1 MELRL
6 QINLIM
12 GVLLAAFASLLIYL
26 QLDNTRQSVR
36 EEMEGAS
43 IVATQLLSRLQ
54 AGSRNSSL
62 EDMAQFLD
70 AVGRVRAN
78 EIELR
83 NAQDAVVYHSPPP
96 VYKAGRDAPDWYAQ
110 IVSPALRTHEIA
122 LAEGR
127 LLLRSD
133 PSRAILDGWDDFKP
147 MLLTVLAGFIL
158 GNALVFVLVGRAMRP
173 LQKVVMGL
181 QAMEGGSYGTRLP
194 AMHGKE
200 AKVMGEAFNAMAQS
214 VQDGIAAQTQAREAT
229 LALAQN
235 RELTQVIQTRIE
247 EVRGQIARELHD
259 ELGQQVTAIKSLGQA
274 MVLRAKGVDSHT
286 ENAARMVI
294 ESADAIYEEVHQLVS
309 QLRPLALDRFGL
321 QDALQDLVED
331 ARSRHP
337 DTRIDLHLQTPLEDM
352 ESSLATA
359 TYRIVQE
366 SLNNALRHAQA
377 SQITILLSALDHQLH
392 IDVSDNGMG
401 ATPDWEDSGQFGVI
415 GMRERAQGLDG
426 SFRFE
431 SLQPSG
437 VRVWAV
443 LPLGHNPT
451 HG

>member
-1 MELRL
+1 MGLRL

-36 EEMEGAS
+36 EEMDGAS

-54 AGSRNSSL
+54 TGSRSRSL
-62 EDMAQFLD
+62 EDMAQFL
-70 AVGRVRAN
+70 ATVGRIRAN

-83 NAQDAVVYHSPPP
+83 NAQDSVVYHSPPP
-96 VYKAGRDAPDWYAQ
+96 VYKAGRDAPDWYSR
-110 IVSPALRTHEIA
+110 IVSPALHTREIA
-122 LAEGR
+122 VAEGR
-127 LLLRSD
+127 LLVRAD

-147 MLLTVLAGFIL
+147 MVLTVLAGFML
-158 GNALVFVLVGRAMRP
+158 GNLLVFVLVGRAMQP
-173 LQKVVMGL
+173 LQQVVRGL
-181 QAMEGGSYGTRLP
+181 QAMEGGSYDTRLP
-194 AMHGKE
+194 AMQGQE
-200 AKVMGEAFNAMAQS
+200 ARVLGEAFNAMAQS
-214 VQDGIAAQTQAREAT
+214 VQDGIAAQNRAREAT

-235 RELTQVIQTRIE
+235 RELTQVIQSRIE

-274 MVLRAKGVDSHT
+274 MVLRAQGVDAHT

-294 ESADAIYEEVHQLVS
+294 QSADAIYEEVHQLVIK
-309 QLRPLALDRFGL
+309 LRPLALDRFGL

-331 ARSRHP
+331 ARSRHAQV
-337 DTRIDLHLQTPLEDM
+337 RIHLQVHTPLQDIDP
-352 ESSLATA
+352 SLATA

-366 SLNNALRHAQA
+366 SLTNALRHAQA
-377 SQITILLSALDHQLH
+377 SVIHIDLSVQDQLLH
-392 IDVSDNGMG
+392 IEISDNGIG
-401 ATPDWEDSGQFGVI
+401 AAPDWADSGQYGVI
-415 GMRERAQGLDG
+415 GMRERAQGLG
-426 SFRFE
+426 GTFSFE

-437 VRVWAV
+437 VRVAAV

>member
-1 MELRL
+1 MGLRL

-36 EEMEGAS
+36 EEMDGAS

-62 EDMAQFLD
+62 EEMAQFLD

-83 NAQDAVVYHSPPP
+83 NAQDEVVYHSPPP

-122 LAEGR
+122 LAQGR

-274 MVLRAKGVDSHT
+274 MALRAKGVDAHT

-337 DTRIDLHLQTPLEDM
+337 DTRIDLHLHTPLEDM

-377 SQITILLSALDHQLH
+377 SQITILLSVLDQQLH

-401 ATPDWEDSGQFGVI
+401 ATPDWADSGQFGVI
-415 GMRERAQGLDG
+415 GMRERAQGLGG

>member
-1 MELRL
+1 MGLRL

-36 EEMEGAS
+36 EEMDGAS

-62 EDMAQFLD
+62 EEMAQFLD

-83 NAQDAVVYHSPPP
+83 NAQDVVVYHSPPP

-122 LAEGR
+122 LAQGR

-274 MVLRAKGVDSHT
+274 MALRAKGVDAHT

-337 DTRIDLHLQTPLEDM
+337 DTRIDLHLHTPLEDM

-377 SQITILLSALDHQLH
+377 SQITILLSALDQQLH

-401 ATPDWEDSGQFGVI
+401 ATPDWADSGQFGVI
-415 GMRERAQGLDG
+415 GMRERAQGLGG

>member
-1 MELRL
+1 MGLRL

-36 EEMEGAS
+36 EEMDGAS

-54 AGSRNSSL
+54 AGSRTSSF
-62 EDMAQFLD
+62 EEMAQFLD

-83 NAQDAVVYHSPPP
+83 NAQDEVVYHSPPP

-122 LAEGR
+122 LAQGR

-274 MVLRAKGVDSHT
+274 MALRAKGVDAHT

-321 QDALQDLVED
+321 QDALQDLEED

-337 DTRIDLHLQTPLEDM
+337 DTRIDLHLHTPLEDM

-377 SQITILLSALDHQLH
+377 SQITILLSALDQQLH

-401 ATPDWEDSGQFGVI
+401 ATPDWADSGQFGVI
-415 GMRERAQGLDG
+415 GMRERAQGLGG

>member
-1 MELRL
+1 MGLRL

-36 EEMEGAS
+36 EEMDGAS

-54 AGSRNSSL
+54 TGSRSRSL
-62 EDMAQFLD
+62 EDMAQFL
-70 AVGRVRAN
+70 ATVGRIRAN

-83 NAQDAVVYHSPPP
+83 NAQDSVVYHSPPP
-96 VYKAGRDAPDWYAQ
+96 VYKAGRDAPDWYSR
-110 IVSPALRTHEIA
+110 IVSPALHTREIA
-122 LAEGR
+122 VAEGR
-127 LLLRSD
+127 LLVRAD

-147 MLLTVLAGFIL
+147 MVLTVLAGFML
-158 GNALVFVLVGRAMRP
+158 GNLLVFVLVGRAMQP
-173 LQKVVMGL
+173 LQQVVRGL
-181 QAMEGGSYGTRLP
+181 QAMEGGSYDTRLP
-194 AMHGKE
+194 AMQGQE
-200 AKVMGEAFNAMAQS
+200 ARVLGEAFNAMAQS
-214 VQDGIAAQTQAREAT
+214 VQDGIAAQNRAREAT

-235 RELTQVIQTRIE
+235 RELTQVIQSRIE

-274 MVLRAKGVDSHT
+274 MVLRAQGVDAHT

-294 ESADAIYEEVHQLVS
+294 QSADAIYEEVHQLVS
-309 QLRPLALDRFGL
+309 KLRPLALDRFGL

-331 ARSRHP
+331 ARSRHAQV
-337 DTRIDLHLQTPLEDM
+337 RIHLQVHTPLQDIDP
-352 ESSLATA
+352 SLATA

-366 SLNNALRHAQA
+366 SLTNALRHAQA
-377 SQITILLSALDHQLH
+377 SVIHIELSVQDQLLH
-392 IDVSDNGMG
+392 IEISDNGIG
-401 ATPDWEDSGQFGVI
+401 AAPDWADSGQYGVI
-415 GMRERAQGLDG
+415 GMRERAQGLG
-426 SFRFE
+426 GTFSFE

-437 VRVWAV
+437 VRVAAV

>member
-1 MELRL
+1 MGLRL

-36 EEMEGAS
+36 EEMDGAS

-62 EDMAQFLD
+62 EEMAQFLD

-83 NAQDAVVYHSPPP
+83 NAQDEVVYHSPPP

-122 LAEGR
+122 LAQGR

-133 PSRAILDGWDDFKP
+133 PSRAILDGWDGFKP

-274 MVLRAKGVDSHT
+274 MALRAKGVDAHT

-337 DTRIDLHLQTPLEDM
+337 DTRIDLHLHTPLEDM

-377 SQITILLSALDHQLH
+377 SQITILLSVLDQQLH

-401 ATPDWEDSGQFGVI
+401 ATPDWADSGQFGVI
-415 GMRERAQGLDG
+415 GMRERAQGLGG